1 MGRPCVLDEARSA
14 GEADVGP
21 SASVGLGDGC
31 LDRRERPD
39 VGREL
44 HDERGVD
51 LGLGQVGGRRG
62 RRLRHGGRDG
72 LRRDGGRGGLGG
84 DRGGRLLVRGRRGRL
99 LHVHGGGRGLRG
111 LVAAVAV
118 VVVRRGAGVAAEDD
132 DADDHGEGADERDD
146 GSLLGHVRCSL
157 SRVWWNPA
165 GLLELYNISIKVIKS
180 Q

>member
-1 MGRPCVLDEARSA
+1 MGRPCELGEARSA

-84 DRGGRLLVRGRRGRL
+84 DRGGRLLVRGRRGGL
-99 LHVHGGGRGLRG
+99 L
-111 LVAAVAV
+111 VAV
-118 VVVRRGAGVAAEDD
+118 VVVVRRRAGGGAEDD
-132 DADDHGEGADERDD
+132 DADDHGEGADECHD
-146 GSLLGHVRCSL
+146 GSLLGHERYSLVR
-157 SRVWWNPA
+157 VGW
-165 GLLELYNISIKVIKS
+165 
-180 Q
+180 